1 MYDMS
6 SSASYGPPAP
16 SLSRTNP
23 RLGHSYGKYIPQ
35 LTNGLLNHQ
44 PMATQNIQ
52 RNVQHAMII
61 RPQPRPNY
69 RSMYTTMTTSSMYT
83 STTTSTTTTS
93 TTRTTSTTT
102 FEVNQ
107 SKMKEITLEFSSLL
121 KSSLFQLHLT
131 EVHAG
136 DQIIKTIEFQLP
148 PKIKMEF
155 TLNAS
160 GAIQKICLD
169 RTLFDHNIAR
179 LVFKRDFAAKLVGLN
194 ELEKNL
200 LSC

>member
-1 MYDMS
+1 MS

-16 SLSRTNP
+16 SWSRTNP
-23 RLGHSYGKYIPQ
+23 RLEHSYGKYIP
-35 LTNGLLNHQ
+35 
-44 PMATQNIQ
+44 Q

-61 RPQPRPNY
+61 RPQPRPKY
-69 RSMYTTMTTSSMYT
+69 RLRYTTMSTPYMTYT

-102 FEVNQ
+102 IEVNQ

-155 TLNAS
+155 TLNA
-160 GAIQKICLD
+160 GDEIQKICLD

-179 LVFKRDFAAKLVGLN
+179 LLFKRDFAAKLAGLN

>member
-1 MYDMS
+1 MS
-6 SSASYGPPAP
+6 SSVSYGPPAP

-61 RPQPRPNY
+61 RPQPRPKY
-69 RSMYTTMTTSSMYT
+69 RYTTRTTSSMWT
-83 STTTSTTTTS
+83 STTTTTTSTTTTS
-93 TTRTTSTTT
+93 TTISTASTTT

-107 SKMKEITLEFSSLL
+107 TKMKEITLEFSSLL
-121 KSSLFQLHLT
+121 KSSLFQLYLT
-131 EVHAG
+131 ELHAG

-179 LVFKRDFAAKLVGLN
+179 LIFKRDFAAKLAGLN